1 MNKLFLTILLFISVQ
16 LNAQEV
22 SKFFLIVNSTKSY
35 SAALKSAQKA
45 ANKMGIPMNLRNCY
59 KDKEE
64 ELTSKEVCGCGE
76 KHGYIPRGR
85 GDDGEYISIEFSSSY
100 ENFAP
105 GYYIVVVSSGEEEA
119 VKPLLSKAQK
129 FNKSAY
135 VKKSNVYMGCMH

>member
-1 MNKLFLTILLFISVQ
+1 MKKLLLTILLFISVQ

-22 SKFFLIVNSTKSY
+22 SKSFLIVSSTKNY

-64 ELTSKEVCGCGE
+64 GLTSSEICGCGE

-85 GDDGEYISIEFSSSY
+85 GDDGQYISIEYSSSY
-100 ENFAP
+100 ENFSP

-119 VKPLLSKAQK
+119 VKSLLTRAQE